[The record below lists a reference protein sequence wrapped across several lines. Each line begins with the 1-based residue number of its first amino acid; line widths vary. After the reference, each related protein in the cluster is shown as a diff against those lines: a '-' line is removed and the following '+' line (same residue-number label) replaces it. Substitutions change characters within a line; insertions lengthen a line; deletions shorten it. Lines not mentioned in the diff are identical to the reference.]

1 MLSLFDT
8 DASDA
13 EINMLPVIKDTEI
26 IWDLNRTGDVHYILA
41 YEYTE
46 LEKTHFWL
54 RELSKHHCRS
64 VTVVPC
70 LEDCHYIILI
80 CLLSLAM
87 KLCY

>member
-1 MLSLFDT
+1 MGFDVIAFDT

-46 LEKTHFWL
+46 LEKTHFGY
-54 RELSKHHCRS
+54 
-64 VTVVPC
+64 VNFQNIIVV
-70 LEDCHYIILI
+70 
-80 CLLSLAM
+80 LLL
-87 KLCY
+87 